1 MLGPV
6 GSVEQTGRRCP
17 ALGQQVVWTPDDL
30 FLQVVEDL
38 VDHCRLLDAGNHFD
52 GATAGF
58 DIDLEH
64 TSSPKQTLK
73 NLCIESPERLR
84 PAKGLKALEC
94 LFEYSRDVQHFL
106 LSVSFREKQTFPS
119 TRVSG

>member
-38 VDHCRLLDAGNHFD
+38 VDHCRPLDAGKHFD

-84 PAKGLKALEC
+84 PAKGLEHWNVS
-94 LFEYSRDVQHFL
+94 FEYIVVYCTAAQIQN
-106 LSVSFREKQTFPS
+106 VT
-119 TRVSG
+119 